1 MSGYATTWSAAS
13 AREIRDPLDLLDLV
27 SLANR
32 GSETAKVWLKRQE
45 STVCF
50 FSVVTTSDSRN
61 AAGDKFILVP
71 DGYRDL
77 ISFEENVL
85 SVSAPVGAAVKGS
98 RIGDEIN
105 YHLPNG
111 AIGKL
116 EIMNVEMLSEERLSK
131 LCQDMKHLEEVS
143 NLGNYYAV
151 DYRYNVYPIALN
163 PVYVHGSGPTRHR
176 MGG

>member
-13 AREIRDPLDLLDLV
+13 TREIRNPLDLLDLV
-27 SLANR
+27 SRANK
-32 GSETAKVWLKRQE
+32 GSESAKAWLKQQE

-50 FSVVTTSDSRN
+50 FSVVTTSDSRHVHS
-61 AAGDKFILVP
+61 DKFILVP

-85 SVSAPVGAAVKGS
+85 SVSAPIGSAVKGS

-105 YHLPNG
+105 HHLPNG
-111 AIGKL
+111 AIRKL
-116 EIMNVEMLSEERLSK
+116 EIINVEMLSEERLSK

-143 NLGNYYAV
+143 NLGIYYVV
-151 DYRYNVYPIALN
+151 DYRYNVYPIGLT